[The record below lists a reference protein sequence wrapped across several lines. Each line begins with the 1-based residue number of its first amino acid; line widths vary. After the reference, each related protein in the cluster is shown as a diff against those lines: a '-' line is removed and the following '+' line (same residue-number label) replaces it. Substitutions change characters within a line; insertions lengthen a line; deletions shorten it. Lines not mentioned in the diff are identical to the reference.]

1 MARRAAPVRRPSLRL
16 RLWLWLA
23 AAPGAR
29 AIYAPTDPG
38 DFILVEYTAVVPG
51 VTESCAGD
59 GCAAVFN
66 CASPPWCAPAPPSA
80 LPSLAFRRPFPSHLA
95 RGGSVCPERCTYTA
109 PREEV
114 PGYTTCQ
121 SDAIEA
127 IVRAPPL
134 SLPLSLRIA
143 DRPEL

>member
-1 MARRAAPVRRPSLRL
+1 MARRGAAVRRPSL

-66 CASPPWCAPAPPSA
+66 CASPPWCARFPRALA
-80 LPSLAFRRPFPSHLA
+80 LPSLVCPPAVPSHLA
-95 RGGSVCPERCTYTA
+95 RGRSVCPERCTYTA

-143 DRPEL
+143 DRPKL

>member
-1 MARRAAPVRRPSLRL
+1 MSLPVAVQGLQLQPGLLEQWSDLIAQQVAVEEAPLQRFATLVRPGSPRPPLSLR
-16 RLWLWLA
+16 
-23 AAPGAR
+23 
-29 AIYAPTDPG
+29 
-38 DFILVEYTAVVPG
+38 
-51 VTESCAGD
+51 
-59 GCAAVFN
+59 
-66 CASPPWCAPAPPSA
+66 
-80 LPSLAFRRPFPSHLA
+80 AFRRPFPSHLA
-95 RGGSVCPERCTYTA
+95 RGCSVCPERCTYTA